1 MKKVMMIV
9 LVSMVTLAYA
19 GESIGNKNCAATQA
33 SQKREMGKKIVTQ
46 PHPIPQLEEK
56 KATAVT
62 QE

>member
-1 MKKVMMIV
+1 MKKVMMII
-9 LVSMVTLAYA
+9 LVSMVTLTYA

-33 SQKREMGKKIVTQ
+33 SQKREMGKKIVT
-46 PHPIPQLEEK
+46 HPTPQLLEEK